1 MRCSVGNPAL
11 DTAIA
16 RPACSLTSRIRPRSG
31 AFNASHARSASSWSR
46 SRITDLFISLLM
58 VDFKQKLDKIVEHL
72 KIEVSSLRTGRATPA
87 LVEDLEVDYY
97 GAKTPLKAIA
107 AISSPEPRTLEIK
120 PWDKN
125 AIQPIEKAIQGSSLG
140 LNPVTD
146 RDAIRLSIPPLTEER
161 RKELLKL
168 LGKYLEEGRIHV
180 RRERDEK
187 LKEIDGK
194 EKAKEISEDEKFRQ
208 KNEAQK
214 IIDEINKKIEE
225 TGLSKEK
232 EIATV

>member
-1 MRCSVGNPAL
+1 M
-11 DTAIA
+11 I
-16 RPACSLTSRIRPRSG
+16 
-31 AFNASHARSASSWSR
+31 
-46 SRITDLFISLLM
+46 
-58 VDFKQKLDKIVEHL
+58 DFKQKLDKIVEYL
-72 KIEVSSLRTGRATPA
+72 RGEISSLRTGRATPA

-146 RDAIRLSIPPLTEER
+146 RDTIRLSIPSLTEER
-161 RKELLKL
+161 RKELTKL
-168 LGKYLEEGRIHV
+168 LGKYLEDARIKI
-180 RRERDEK
+180 RQERESVLR
-187 LKEIDGK
+187 EIDRK
-194 EKAKEISEDEKFRQ
+194 EKAGELSEDERFRQ

-214 IIDEINKKIEE
+214 IVDETNKKIEDA
-225 TGLSKEK
+225 GASKEK
-232 EIATV
+232 EIMTV